1 MRRPLPGPAVAER
14 ASGHVSEAGAWT
26 PGSTR
31 GAGGLK
37 PEEKGAASQT
47 KKRAT
52 SAARATYMAPVATR
66 EARTPTPTG
75 GSTVHAN
82 KRKKREEGE
91 EKDESRGE
99 GETPPPTY

>member
-1 MRRPLPGPAVAER
+1 LPGPAVAER

-82 KRKKREEGE
+82 KRKKGRGRENKMRAEGE
-91 EKDESRGE
+91 GKP
-99 GETPPPTY
+99 PPPTDLN

>member
-1 MRRPLPGPAVAER
+1 MPGPAVAER

-82 KRKKREEGE
+82 KRKKRERER
-91 EKDESRGE
+91 KQNESRGG
-99 GETPPPTY
+99 GETPPPHLLT

>member
-1 MRRPLPGPAVAER
+1 MPGPAVAER

-82 KRKKREEGE
+82 KRKKRERER
-91 EKDESRGE
+91 KQNESRGG
-99 GETPPPTY
+99 GETPPHLLT